1 MIDYNIEF
9 TKGILFIR
17 LCGILNSI
25 NEKDIL
31 YDLIEIIKE
40 GGIRYLVIN
49 VVDLDIEDD
58 VTLFDKCNE
67 IIKNND
73 GKMLICG
80 KEIYVDNFEYTSDE
94 LSAIKLLGTC

>member
-17 LCGILNSI
+17 LCGILNLIS
-25 NEKDIL
+25 EKYIL
-31 YDLIEIIKE
+31 PEILDVIED

-49 VVDLDIEDD
+49 TSDLDIEED
-58 VTLFDKCNE
+58 VTIFDRCNK
-67 IIKNND
+67 IIKDND

-80 KEIYVDNFEYTSDE
+80 DNVGDFDYALDE
-94 LSAIKLLGTC
+94 LSAIKLLSTC

>member
-17 LCGILNSI
+17 LCGILNLF

-31 YDLIEIIKE
+31 YDLLEIIKE

-49 VVDLDIEDD
+49 IFDLDIEGD
-58 VTLFDKCNE
+58 VTLFDKCKKE
-67 IIKNND
+67 IEDNN

-80 KEIYVDNFEYTSDE
+80 MHIDNFEYTSDE
-94 LSAIKLLGTC
+94 LSAIRMLKTC